1 MCDDGAP
8 IWVKCRPRREDQV
21 KNSAILLLKCS
32 DRKGLDAAIADFI
45 YWHGGGIFDFFGHQ
59 AGGKRFC
66 LWLWGSGSSGCFITL
81 KRFPSPFKPSRA
93 GFSLPLSLRVF
104 PLVP

>member
-21 KNSAILLLKCS
+21 KNSAILLLKCP

-45 YWHGGGIFDFFGHQ
+45 YWHGGGNLHFDLNPAGEEEVFFFRGELEPTPFLIH
-59 AGGKRFC
+59 
-66 LWLWGSGSSGCFITL
+66 L
-81 KRFPSPFKPSRA
+81 KEFPQVVNAIMGQNSNSM
-93 GFSLPLSLRVF
+93 PLQHF
-104 PLVP
+104 